1 MHSGLGSPGSSQSK
15 DKVTQE
21 TACTVELGVAL
32 LTVDASRVK
41 TYSFYTPEINADL
54 SFSLTKKTPWFKEHC
69 VIFRADVGQ
78 SCHVPGS
85 S

>member
-1 MHSGLGSPGSSQSK
+1 M
-15 DKVTQE
+15 TQE

-54 SFSLTKKTPWFKEHC
+54 SFSLTKKNTL
-69 VIFRADVGQ
+69 V
-78 SCHVPGS
+78 
-85 S
+85 